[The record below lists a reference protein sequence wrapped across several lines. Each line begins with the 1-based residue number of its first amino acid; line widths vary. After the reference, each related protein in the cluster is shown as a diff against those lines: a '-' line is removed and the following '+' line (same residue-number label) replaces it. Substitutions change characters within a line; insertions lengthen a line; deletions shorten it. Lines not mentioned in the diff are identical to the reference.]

1 MSATKKLGL
10 FDSTLLVSG
19 SMIGSGIFLVTSD
32 MTRQL
37 GSGPLVLLA
46 WLLTGVITLMAALSF
61 GELAAMMPN
70 AGGQYNFV
78 TRIYGKRMGFV
89 YGWAVFS
96 VIQTGVIAAVAMAFA
111 KHLGIFTWNH
121 EKVVFSVVLFG
132 DGECEGGTTFKL
144 LAGQLIAIGSIFLLT
159 IINGLGIQEGK
170 WVQRIF
176 TLAKLIALSAL
187 IMGGLYVL
195 FGGNLNGVKNYFWE
209 NMSSG
214 ASHFVS
220 QEVLNPPKTQG
231 ISSNGAQF
239 HEVTPEWKTLAGLG
253 LLLAF
258 ASAMVGSLFSS
269 DAWQGITFMSGE
281 VENPS
286 KTIPKALLYGT
297 FIVTVVYCLAN
308 VAYMAVLPLK
318 GLSWSDA
325 MAAVGPNG
333 LADNLVMGIAH
344 ADQDRVGVAASSVLM
359 GSTHNAYA
367 GLMGLIFMAT
377 LIIVSTFGCNNGLI
391 LAGSRLYKAMADH
404 GLFFKSAAKL
414 NRKNVPANALW
425 MQAFWASALCL
436 SGTYGDLLSYCTFAS
451 LLFYIIT
458 VAGVMILRKRE
469 PDAER
474 PYKVWGYPYLPI
486 IYLIL
491 AGFVSLGII
500 VSQFSIAITG
510 IGIVALGWPIY
521 AIFSRRNQSAQ

>member
-1 MSATKKLGL
+1 MSATRKLGL

-61 GELAAMMPN
+61 GELASMMPN

-121 EKVVFSVVLFG
+121 EKVVFSFVLF
-132 DGECEGGTTFKL
+132 GTTFKL

-159 IINGLGIQEGK
+159 LINSLGIQEGK
-170 WVQRIF
+170 WIQRIF

-214 ASHFVS
+214 ASHFVPLD
-220 QEVLNPPKTQG
+220 ELNPLKPNVGSVGGTQL
-231 ISSNGAQF
+231 
-239 HEVTPEWKTLAGLG
+239 HEVIPQWQLLAGIG

-318 GLSWSDA
+318 GLNLTDA
-325 MAAVGPNG
+325 MATVGPNG
-333 LADNLVMGIAH
+333 LADNLVLGISH
-344 ADQDRVGVAASSVLM
+344 AEQDRVGVAASSVLM
-359 GSTHNAYA
+359 GSAQNAEA
-367 GLMGLIFMAT
+367 GIMGLIFMAT

-391 LAGSRLYKAMADH
+391 LAGSRLYKAMADQ

-458 VAGVMILRKRE
+458 VAGVLILRKRE

-486 IYLIL
+486 IYLIV
-491 AGFVSLGII
+491 AGFVAIGII

-521 AIFSRRNQSAQ
+521 SIFSRRNQST

>member
-1 MSATKKLGL
+1 MTTSKKLGL

-46 WLLTGVITLMAALSF
+46 WVLTGIITLMAALSF

-111 KHLGIFTWNH
+111 KHLGIFTLGH
-121 EKVVFSVVLFG
+121 DKVVFSVVLFG
-132 DGECEGGTTFKL
+132 DGECGGGTTFKL
-144 LAGQLIAIGSIFLLT
+144 LAGQLIAIASIVLLT
-159 IINGLGIQEGK
+159 FINGLGIQESK

-176 TLAKLIALSAL
+176 TMAKLIALGIL
-187 IMGGLYVL
+187 IFGGLYIL
-195 FGGNLNGVKNYFWE
+195 AGGEFNGIKNYFWD
-209 NMSSG
+209 NMSDGFSG
-214 ASHFVS
+214 S
-220 QEVLNPPKTQG
+220 QFEPTSESNRLKGDIEPVLGKWE
-231 ISSNGAQF
+231 S
-239 HEVTPEWKTLAGLG
+239 LAGIG
-253 LLLAF
+253 LMLAF

-286 KTIPKALLYGT
+286 KNIPKALLYGT
-297 FIVTVVYCLAN
+297 FVVTVVYCLAN
-308 VAYMAVLPLK
+308 VAYMTLLPLK
-318 GLSWSDA
+318 GLPWNEA
-325 MAAVGPNG
+325 LAAIGGDG
-333 LADNLVMGIAH
+333 LVDDFNFGIAH
-344 ADQDRVGVAASSVLM
+344 ANQDRVGVASASVLM
-359 GSTHNAYA
+359 GSTRDQSA
-367 GLMGLIFMAT
+367 GMMGLYSMAI
-377 LIIVSTFGCNNGLI
+377 LIMVSTFGCNNGLI

-404 GLFFKSAAKL
+404 GLFFQRATKL
-414 NRKNVPANALW
+414 NGKGVPANALW
-425 MQAFWASALCL
+425 MQAFWASLLCL

-458 VAGVMILRKRE
+458 VAGVLILRRRE
-469 PDAER
+469 PEADR
-474 PYKVWGYPYLPI
+474 PYRVWGYPFLPI
-486 IYLIL
+486 AYLIL
-491 AGFVSLGII
+491 AGFVAVGIL
-500 VSQFSIAITG
+500 VSQFNIAITG

-521 AIFSRRNQSAQ
+521 YFFKPKGQSNH

>member
-1 MSATKKLGL
+1 
-10 FDSTLLVSG
+10 
-19 SMIGSGIFLVTSD
+19 
-32 MTRQL
+32 
-37 GSGPLVLLA
+37 
-46 WLLTGVITLMAALSF
+46 
-61 GELAAMMPN
+61 
-70 AGGQYNFV
+70 
-78 TRIYGKRMGFV
+78 
-89 YGWAVFS
+89 
-96 VIQTGVIAAVAMAFA
+96 MAFA

-121 EKVVFSVVLFG
+121 EKVVFSFVLF
-132 DGECEGGTTFKL
+132 GTTFKL
-144 LAGQLIAIGSIFLLT
+144 LAGQIIAIGSIFLLT
-159 IINGLGIQEGK
+159 LINSLGIQEGK
-170 WVQRIF
+170 WIQRIF

-214 ASHFVS
+214 ASHFV
-220 QEVLNPPKTQG
+220 LLD
-231 ISSNGAQF
+231 SSAKNVNGAQL
-239 HEVTPEWKTLAGLG
+239 HEVIPQWQSLAGIG

-318 GLSWSDA
+318 GLNLADA

-333 LADNLVMGIAH
+333 LSDNLVLGISH

-359 GSTHNAYA
+359 GSAQNAEA
-367 GLMGLIFMAT
+367 GIMGLIFMAT

-391 LAGSRLYKAMADH
+391 LAGSRLYKAMADQ

-458 VAGVMILRKRE
+458 VAGVLILRKRE

-486 IYLIL
+486 IYLIV
-491 AGFVSLGII
+491 AGFVALGII

-521 AIFSRRNQSAQ
+521 TIFSRRNQST

>member
-1 MSATKKLGL
+1 
-10 FDSTLLVSG
+10 
-19 SMIGSGIFLVTSD
+19 
-32 MTRQL
+32 
-37 GSGPLVLLA
+37 
-46 WLLTGVITLMAALSF
+46 
-61 GELAAMMPN
+61 
-70 AGGQYNFV
+70 
-78 TRIYGKRMGFV
+78 
-89 YGWAVFS
+89 
-96 VIQTGVIAAVAMAFA
+96 MAFA

-121 EKVVFSVVLFG
+121 EKVVFSFVLF
-132 DGECEGGTTFKL
+132 GTTFKL

-159 IINGLGIQEGK
+159 LINSLGIQEGK
-170 WVQRIF
+170 WIQRIF

-214 ASHFVS
+214 ASHFV
-220 QEVLNPPKTQG
+220 LLD
-231 ISSNGAQF
+231 SSAKNVNGAQL
-239 HEVTPEWKTLAGLG
+239 HEVIPQWQSLAGIG

-318 GLSWSDA
+318 GLNLADA

-333 LADNLVMGIAH
+333 LSDNLVLGISH

-359 GSTHNAYA
+359 GSAQNAEA

-391 LAGSRLYKAMADH
+391 LAGSRLYKAMADQ

-458 VAGVMILRKRE
+458 VAGVLILRKRE

-486 IYLIL
+486 IYLIV
-491 AGFVSLGII
+491 AGFVALGII

-521 AIFSRRNQSAQ
+521 SIFSRRNQST

>member
-1 MSATKKLGL
+1 MSATRKLGL

-61 GELAAMMPN
+61 GELASMMPN

-121 EKVVFSVVLFG
+121 EKVVFSFVLF
-132 DGECEGGTTFKL
+132 GTTFKL

-159 IINGLGIQEGK
+159 LINSLGIQEGK
-170 WVQRIF
+170 WIQRIF

-195 FGGNLNGVKNYFWE
+195 FGGSLNGVKNYFWE

-214 ASHFVS
+214 ASHFVPLD
-220 QEVLNPPKTQG
+220 ELNPLKPNVGSVGGTQL
-231 ISSNGAQF
+231 
-239 HEVTPEWKTLAGLG
+239 HEVIPQWQSLAGIG

-318 GLSWSDA
+318 GLNLTDA
-325 MAAVGPNG
+325 MATVGPNG
-333 LADNLVMGIAH
+333 LADNLVLGISH

-359 GSTHNAYA
+359 GSAQNAEA
-367 GLMGLIFMAT
+367 GIMGLIFMAT

-391 LAGSRLYKAMADH
+391 LAGSRLYKAMADQ

-458 VAGVMILRKRE
+458 VAGVLILRKRE

-486 IYLIL
+486 IYLIV
-491 AGFVSLGII
+491 AGFVAIGII

-521 AIFSRRNQSAQ
+521 SIFSRRNQST

>member
-1 MSATKKLGL
+1 MSATRKLGL

-61 GELAAMMPN
+61 GELASMMPN

-121 EKVVFSVVLFG
+121 EKVVFSFVLFG
-132 DGECEGGTTFKL
+132 ATFKL

-159 IINGLGIQEGK
+159 LINSLGIQEGK
-170 WVQRIF
+170 WIQRIF

-195 FGGNLNGVKNYFWE
+195 FGGSLNGVKNYFWE

-214 ASHFVS
+214 ASHFVTLD
-220 QEVLNPPKTQG
+220 ELNPLK
-231 ISSNGAQF
+231 SNVETFGGAQL
-239 HEVTPEWKTLAGLG
+239 HEVIPQWQSLAGIG

-318 GLSWSDA
+318 GLNLTDA

-333 LADNLVMGIAH
+333 LSDNLVLGISH

-359 GSTHNAYA
+359 GSAQNAEA

-391 LAGSRLYKAMADH
+391 LAGSRLYKAMADQ

-458 VAGVMILRKRE
+458 VAGVLILRKRE

-486 IYLIL
+486 IYLIV
-491 AGFVSLGII
+491 AGFVALGII

-521 AIFSRRNQSAQ
+521 SIFSRRNQST

>member
-1 MSATKKLGL
+1 MSATRKLGL

-121 EKVVFSVVLFG
+121 EKVVFSFVLFG
-132 DGECEGGTTFKL
+132 ATFKL

-159 IINGLGIQEGK
+159 LINSLGIQEGK
-170 WVQRIF
+170 WIQRIF

-220 QEVLNPPKTQG
+220 PDDLNPLK
-231 ISSNGAQF
+231 SSVETVGGAQL
-239 HEVTPEWKTLAGLG
+239 HEVIPQWQSLAGIG

-318 GLSWSDA
+318 GLNLADA

-333 LADNLVMGIAH
+333 LSDNLVLGISH

-359 GSTHNAYA
+359 GSAQNAEA

-391 LAGSRLYKAMADH
+391 LAGSRLYKAMADQ

-458 VAGVMILRKRE
+458 VAGVLILRKRE

-486 IYLIL
+486 IYLIV
-491 AGFVSLGII
+491 AGFVALGII

-521 AIFSRRNQSAQ
+521 SIFSRRNQST

>member
-1 MSATKKLGL
+1 MSATRKLGL

-121 EKVVFSVVLFG
+121 EKVVFSFVLF
-132 DGECEGGTTFKL
+132 GTTFKL

-159 IINGLGIQEGK
+159 LINSLGIQEGK
-170 WVQRIF
+170 WIQRIF

-195 FGGNLNGVKNYFWE
+195 FGGSLNGVKNYFWE

-214 ASHFVS
+214 ASHFV
-220 QEVLNPPKTQG
+220 LLD
-231 ISSNGAQF
+231 SSAKNVNGAQL
-239 HEVTPEWKTLAGLG
+239 HEVIPQWQSLAGIG

-286 KTIPKALLYGT
+286 KNIPKALLYGT
-297 FIVTVVYCLAN
+297 FVVTVVYCLAN
-308 VAYMAVLPLK
+308 VAYMTLLPLK
-318 GLSWSDA
+318 GLPWNEA
-325 MAAVGPNG
+325 LAAIGGDG
-333 LADNLVMGIAH
+333 LVDDFNFGIAH
-344 ADQDRVGVAASSVLM
+344 ANQDRVGVASASVLM
-359 GSTHNAYA
+359 GSTQDQSA
-367 GLMGLIFMAT
+367 GMLGLYSMAI
-377 LIIVSTFGCNNGLI
+377 LIMVSTFGCNNGLI

-404 GLFFKSAAKL
+404 GLFFQRATKL
-414 NRKNVPANALW
+414 NGKGVPANALW
-425 MQAFWASALCL
+425 MQAFWASLLCL

-458 VAGVMILRKRE
+458 VAGVLILRRRE
-469 PDAER
+469 PEADR
-474 PYKVWGYPYLPI
+474 PYRVWGYPFLPI
-486 IYLIL
+486 AYLIL
-491 AGFVSLGII
+491 AGFVAVGIL
-500 VSQFSIAITG
+500 VSQFNIAITG

-521 AIFSRRNQSAQ
+521 YFFKPKEQSNH

>member
-61 GELAAMMPN
+61 GELASMMPN

-121 EKVVFSVVLFG
+121 EKVVFSFVLF
-132 DGECEGGTTFKL
+132 GTTFKL

-159 IINGLGIQEGK
+159 LINSLGIQEGK
-170 WVQRIF
+170 WIQRIF

-195 FGGNLNGVKNYFWE
+195 FGGSLNGVKNYFWE

-214 ASHFVS
+214 ASHFV
-220 QEVLNPPKTQG
+220 LLD
-231 ISSNGAQF
+231 SSAKNVNGAQL
-239 HEVTPEWKTLAGLG
+239 HEVIPQWQSLAGIG

-318 GLSWSDA
+318 GLNLADA

-333 LADNLVMGIAH
+333 LSDNLVLGISH

-359 GSTHNAYA
+359 GSAQNAEA

-391 LAGSRLYKAMADH
+391 LAGSRLYKAMADQ

-458 VAGVMILRKRE
+458 VAGVLILRKRE

-486 IYLIL
+486 IYLIV
-491 AGFVSLGII
+491 AGFVALGII

-521 AIFSRRNQSAQ
+521 TIFSRRNQST

>member
-1 MSATKKLGL
+1 MSATRKLGL

-61 GELAAMMPN
+61 GELASMMPN

-121 EKVVFSVVLFG
+121 EKVVFSFVLF
-132 DGECEGGTTFKL
+132 GTTFKL

-159 IINGLGIQEGK
+159 LINSLGIQEGK
-170 WVQRIF
+170 WIQRIF

-195 FGGNLNGVKNYFWE
+195 FGGSLNGVKNYFWE

-214 ASHFVS
+214 ASHFV
-220 QEVLNPPKTQG
+220 LLD
-231 ISSNGAQF
+231 SSAKNVNGAQL
-239 HEVTPEWKTLAGLG
+239 HEVIPQWQSLAGIG

-318 GLSWSDA
+318 GLNLADA
-325 MAAVGPNG
+325 MATVGPNG
-333 LADNLVMGIAH
+333 LSDNLVLGISH

-359 GSTHNAYA
+359 GSAQNAEA

-391 LAGSRLYKAMADH
+391 LAGSRLYKAMADQ

-458 VAGVMILRKRE
+458 VAGVLILRKRE

-486 IYLIL
+486 IYLIV
-491 AGFVSLGII
+491 AGFVALGII

-521 AIFSRRNQSAQ
+521 TIFSRRNQST

>member
-121 EKVVFSVVLFG
+121 EKVVFSFVLFG

-159 IINGLGIQEGK
+159 MINSLGIQEGK

-195 FGGNLNGVKNYFWE
+195 FGGSLNGVKNYFWE

-220 QEVLNPPKTQG
+220 PDDLNPLKTSG
-231 ISSNGAQF
+231 ISASGAQLN
-239 HEVTPEWKTLAGLG
+239 EVVPNWQSLAGIG

-318 GLSWSDA
+318 GLNLTDA
-325 MAAVGPNG
+325 MAAIGPDG
-333 LADNLVMGIAH
+333 LVENFNLGIAH

-359 GSTHNAYA
+359 GSAHNAEA

-458 VAGVMILRKRE
+458 VAGVLILRKRE

-486 IYLIL
+486 IYLIV
-491 AGFVSLGII
+491 AGFVALGII

-521 AIFSRRNQSAQ
+521 SIFSRRNQST

>member
-1 MSATKKLGL
+1 MSATRKLGL

-61 GELAAMMPN
+61 GELASMMPN

-121 EKVVFSVVLFG
+121 EKVVFSFVLFG
-132 DGECEGGTTFKL
+132 ATFKL

-159 IINGLGIQEGK
+159 LINSLGIQEGK
-170 WVQRIF
+170 WIQRIF

-214 ASHFVS
+214 ASHFV
-220 QEVLNPPKTQG
+220 LLD
-231 ISSNGAQF
+231 SSAKNVNGAQL
-239 HEVTPEWKTLAGLG
+239 HEVIPQWQSLAGIG

-318 GLSWSDA
+318 GLNLAEA

-333 LADNLVMGIAH
+333 LSDNLVLGISH

-359 GSTHNAYA
+359 GSAQNAEA

-391 LAGSRLYKAMADH
+391 LAGSRLYKAMADQ

-458 VAGVMILRKRE
+458 VAGVLILRKRE

-486 IYLIL
+486 IYLIV
-491 AGFVSLGII
+491 AGFVALGII

-521 AIFSRRNQSAQ
+521 SIFSRRNQST

>member
-1 MSATKKLGL
+1 MSATRKLGL

-121 EKVVFSVVLFG
+121 EKVVFSFVLF
-132 DGECEGGTTFKL
+132 GTTFKL

-159 IINGLGIQEGK
+159 LINSLGIQEGK
-170 WVQRIF
+170 WIQRIF

-195 FGGNLNGVKNYFWE
+195 FGGSLNGVKNYFWD

-214 ASHFVS
+214 ASHFVPLD
-220 QEVLNPPKTQG
+220 ELNPIKPNVGSVGGTQL
-231 ISSNGAQF
+231 
-239 HEVTPEWKTLAGLG
+239 HEVVPQWQSLAGIG

-308 VAYMAVLPLK
+308 LAYMAVLPLK
-318 GLSWSDA
+318 GLNLTDA
-325 MAAVGPNG
+325 MATVGSNG
-333 LADNLVMGIAH
+333 LSDNLVLGISH

-359 GSTHNAYA
+359 GSAQNAEA
-367 GLMGLIFMAT
+367 GIMGLIFMAT

-391 LAGSRLYKAMADH
+391 LAGSRLYKAMADQ

-458 VAGVMILRKRE
+458 VAGVLILRKRE

-486 IYLIL
+486 IYLIV
-491 AGFVSLGII
+491 AGFVALGII

-521 AIFSRRNQSAQ
+521 SIFSSRNQST

>member
-1 MSATKKLGL
+1 MSATRKLGL

-121 EKVVFSVVLFG
+121 EKVVFSFVLF
-132 DGECEGGTTFKL
+132 GTTFKL

-159 IINGLGIQEGK
+159 LINSLGIQEGK
-170 WVQRIF
+170 WIQRIF

-195 FGGNLNGVKNYFWE
+195 FGGSLNGVKNYFWE

-214 ASHFVS
+214 ASHFV
-220 QEVLNPPKTQG
+220 LLD
-231 ISSNGAQF
+231 SSAKNVNGAQL
-239 HEVTPEWKTLAGLG
+239 HEVIPQWQSLAGIG

-318 GLSWSDA
+318 GLNLADA

-333 LADNLVMGIAH
+333 LSDNLVLGISH

-359 GSTHNAYA
+359 GSAQNAEA

-391 LAGSRLYKAMADH
+391 LAGSRLYKAMADQ

-458 VAGVMILRKRE
+458 VAGVLILRKRE

-486 IYLIL
+486 IYLIV
-491 AGFVSLGII
+491 AGFVALGII

-521 AIFSRRNQSAQ
+521 SIFSRRNQST

>member
-1 MSATKKLGL
+1 MSATRKLGL

-61 GELAAMMPN
+61 GELASMMPN

-121 EKVVFSVVLFG
+121 EKVVFSFVLF
-132 DGECEGGTTFKL
+132 GTTFKL

-159 IINGLGIQEGK
+159 LINSLGIQEGK
-170 WVQRIF
+170 WIQRIF

-195 FGGNLNGVKNYFWE
+195 FGGSLNGVKNYFWE

-214 ASHFVS
+214 ASHFV
-220 QEVLNPPKTQG
+220 LLD
-231 ISSNGAQF
+231 SSAKNVNGAQL
-239 HEVTPEWKTLAGLG
+239 HEVIPQWQSLAGIG

-318 GLSWSDA
+318 GLNLADA

-333 LADNLVMGIAH
+333 LSDNLVLGISH

-359 GSTHNAYA
+359 GSAQNAEA

-391 LAGSRLYKAMADH
+391 LAGSRLYKAMADQ

-458 VAGVMILRKRE
+458 VAGVLILRKRE

-486 IYLIL
+486 IYLIV
-491 AGFVSLGII
+491 AGFVALGII

-521 AIFSRRNQSAQ
+521 SIFSRRNQST

>member
-1 MSATKKLGL
+1 MSATRKLGL

-61 GELAAMMPN
+61 GELASMMPN

-121 EKVVFSVVLFG
+121 EKVVFSFVSF
-132 DGECEGGTTFKL
+132 GTTFKL

-159 IINGLGIQEGK
+159 LINSLGIQEGK
-170 WVQRIF
+170 WIQRIF

-195 FGGNLNGVKNYFWE
+195 FGGSLNGVKNYFWE

-214 ASHFVS
+214 ASHFVTLD
-220 QEVLNPPKTQG
+220 ELNPLK
-231 ISSNGAQF
+231 SNVETFGGAQL
-239 HEVTPEWKTLAGLG
+239 HEVIPQWQSLAGIG

-318 GLSWSDA
+318 GLNLTDA

-333 LADNLVMGIAH
+333 LSDNLVLGISH
-344 ADQDRVGVAASSVLM
+344 ADQDRVGVAASSVLK
-359 GSTHNAYA
+359 GSAQNAEA

-391 LAGSRLYKAMADH
+391 LAGSRLYKAMADQ

-458 VAGVMILRKRE
+458 VAGVLILRKRE

-486 IYLIL
+486 IYLIV
-491 AGFVSLGII
+491 AGFVALGII

-521 AIFSRRNQSAQ
+521 SIFSRRNQST